1 MSDMKFQINGW
12 YKKYK
17 FQIFL
22 VLGLRVC
29 YSIWLAIVWI
39 VIDKYIPLS
48 EGVLWET
55 YYNLERSSTLLGRA
69 FIDVWLRWD
78 AVHYMNIAEF
88 GYEGVGVADTVFF
101 PLYPYF
107 VGMISKITSINV
119 TLIGILSS
127 SIFTI
132 FALIYF
138 FKLVILLFNDEKLAK
153 LSVMLLALFPTAF
166 FLHAP
171 YTEAMFLFFSIGSIF
186 YVEKKEL
193 IIGSLFACAAS
204 LARPQGL
211 LLLIPISIS
220 LLREYK
226 RNKNS
231 FQLHQV
237 LSLLIAPSGIMSFSL
252 WRANYAHTGL
262 ILSINKFSNITF
274 QDPISTLYFVF
285 ISLFKD
291 PSVIRT
297 LELISVVF
305 FLYILIWMFRKKEF
319 RTHLGILLYSSAT
332 WLLITSKTSVNN
344 FAPRLTNRYVL
355 FIFFAFVGIA
365 YLFEKFNDKKQKIIL
380 FVFLIIN
387 LLLLTLYTLWVY
399 IG

>member
-1 MSDMKFQINGW
+1 M
-12 YKKYK
+12 
-17 FQIFL
+17 
-22 VLGLRVC
+22 R
-29 YSIWLAIVWI
+29 
-39 VIDKYIPLS
+39 
-48 EGVLWET
+48 
-55 YYNLERSSTLLGRA
+55 
-69 FIDVWLRWD
+69 
-78 AVHYMNIAEF
+78 EF
-88 GYEGVGVADTVFF
+88 
-101 PLYPYF
+101 
-107 VGMISKITSINV
+107 
-119 TLIGILSS
+119 
-127 SIFTI
+127 
-132 FALIYF
+132 
-138 FKLVILLFNDEKLAK
+138 
-153 LSVMLLALFPTAF
+153 
-166 FLHAP
+166 
-171 YTEAMFLFFSIGSIF
+171 
-186 YVEKKEL
+186 
-193 IIGSLFACAAS
+193 
-204 LARPQGL
+204 
-211 LLLIPISIS
+211 
-220 LLREYK
+220 K

-365 YLFEKFNDKKQKIIL
+365 YLFEKFNDKKQKNIL

-387 LLLLTLYTLWVY
+387 FLLLTLYTLWVY